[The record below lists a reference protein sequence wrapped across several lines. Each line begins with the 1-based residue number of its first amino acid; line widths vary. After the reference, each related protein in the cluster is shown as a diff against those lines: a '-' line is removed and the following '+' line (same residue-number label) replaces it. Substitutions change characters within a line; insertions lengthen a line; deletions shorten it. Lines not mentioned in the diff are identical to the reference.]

1 MTGFMTRARR
11 SSQTLCLIGLVTLVY
26 GALLVMGASCAP
38 AHAHQSQSQQHHHG
52 EQESSAQNV
61 LCAWACQATADTT
74 MTIGPPSSVSEVV
87 VGFSNLVSDPH
98 SDVLSSSTAHS
109 RAPPSTPFVRL
120 G

>member
-1 MTGFMTRARR
+1 MTRFMTRARR
-11 SSQTLCLIGLVTLVY
+11 SHQTLCLIGLVTLVY
-26 GALLVMGASCAP
+26 GALLVMGASCAL
-38 AHAHQSQSQQHHHG
+38 AHADQSQSQQHHHG

-74 MTIGPPSSVSEVV
+74 VTIGPPSSVSELV
-87 VGFSNLVSDPH
+87 VGFSNLVSDPQID
-98 SDVLSSSTAHS
+98 STASSTAHS